1 MGERERE
8 RERERG
14 IGRERMYT
22 YTYLFKNA
30 LHINIVRGTQCTVCS
45 VCSEWFPVTTV
56 FSCMQLQFLFELPS
70 RLTKCMEMGFYA
82 QAVK

>member
-1 MGERERE
+1 
-8 RERERG
+8 
-14 IGRERMYT
+14 MYT
-22 YTYLFKNA
+22 YTYLCKNA
-30 LHINIVRGTQCTVCS
+30 LHIIRGTQCS

-70 RLTKCMEMGFYA
+70 RLNKCMEMGFYA